1 MILSGRKIKWIKI
14 GLLGVAALFLAA
26 PPVFSKNSLPQVR
39 IEARVLE
46 WQRRGGLD
54 VDFAVAYQRNPGS
67 GSNVEGADLT
77 MLSAQPA
84 QSAARLFFDELETSA
99 GSFDAVIQALESA
112 GSVEILSKPYNVVT
126 SEEIKEA
133 DFNNLQAKPKYTATL
148 SNETE
153 IPYESARAVG
163 NRLVSV
169 TEYQKAGVS
178 LVVSVQKVIDE
189 KLIVLTMDTNVS
201 EVSGFVNVGL
211 NNDGEPLRVP
221 TLDRR
226 SIRNRL
232 IVNDGEVFIAG
243 LMKTSK
249 QVEQRRGI
257 PWIGELPIL
266 KYFLS
271 STRMVTVDAELV
283 FLVKAEI
290 LTPYKPHFPDVA
302 EAAE

>member
-1 MILSGRKIKWIKI
+1 MAISGNMANLRTVC
-14 GLLGVAALFLAA
+14 LLGISAAVLMPA
-26 PPVFSKNSLPQVR
+26 VFAEKARPQVR

-46 WQRRGGLD
+46 WQRQGGLD
-54 VDFAVAYQRNPGS
+54 VDFAVAYQRKPGS
-67 GSNVEGADLT
+67 GSNVESSDLT
-77 MLSAQPA
+77 LLTAQPM
-84 QSAARLFFDELETSA
+84 QSAARIFFDELETSA
-99 GSFDAVIQALESA
+99 GSFDAVIQALQSA
-112 GSVEILSKPYNVVT
+112 GTVEILSKPYNVVT

-133 DFNNLQAKPKYTATL
+133 DFNNLAAKPKYTATL

-163 NRLVSV
+163 SRLVSV

-178 LVVSVQKVIDE
+178 LVVSVQKVIDNH
-189 KLIVLTMDTNVS
+189 LIILTMDTNVS

-211 NNDGEPLRVP
+211 NNDGAPLRVP

-257 PWIGELPIL
+257 PWISELPVL

-271 STRMVTVDAELV
+271 STRMVTVDTELV

-290 LTPYKPHFPDVA
+290 VMPYKPYFPETV